1 MGKQWNRVALLPR
14 AGGLGRCPF
23 AGLPDSTSQRG
34 VTLTE
39 LIIAMSLLA
48 AIAAALFGA
57 YVIGTQ
63 TGQSAQRLA
72 VASGLAQASLESIA
86 RTPSALAMPDQ
97 GRPSEVNVV
106 SGFGKI
112 VRVEPVA
119 PGLSQVIV
127 TVTWEWRGRT
137 QQATMTS
144 LVRTRTGP

>member
-1 MGKQWNRVALLPR
+1 MGEQKSRVALLAWAGR
-14 AGGLGRCPF
+14 AATLF
-23 AGLPDSTSQRG
+23 SYSTPHSSLQRG

-48 AIAAALFGA
+48 ILAAALFGA

-72 VASGLAQASLESIA
+72 VAAGLAQASLEPVIG
-86 RTPSALAMPDQ
+86 TPSAIAVPEQ
-97 GRPSEVNVV
+97 GQTSQANVV
-106 SGFGKI
+106 PGFNRT

-127 TVTWEWRGRT
+127 TVTWEWRGRKQRLT
-137 QQATMTS
+137 VTD
-144 LVRTRTGP
+144 LIRTRTGP